1 MMGHLGQCSSI
12 HRHCSLQNCDMWTPA
27 NFNQFWLK
35 AASPF
40 RILAWAKIGLV
51 KLSFMPVKVRFFSGG
66 REEKFFVHHHY
77 SKIWH
82 FRNTEYRKN
91 GWSCHWLW
99 SPHTNNYHRIKM
111 CWLRAKHFVALSE
124 STQCVQFCRKLI
136 QLKYMQLLLQMLSRW
151 IF

>member
-51 KLSFMPVKVRFFSGG
+51 KLSFMPVKVRFFHEGERRSSLYTTTTPRSGTL
-66 REEKFFVHHHY
+66 ETL
-77 SKIWH
+77 
-82 FRNTEYRKN
+82 NTEKTADLVT
-91 GWSCHWLW
+91 GCDL
-99 SPHTNNYHRIKM
+99 
-111 CWLRAKHFVALSE
+111 
-124 STQCVQFCRKLI
+124 LI
-136 QLKYMQLLLQMLSRW
+136 QITTTALRCAD
-151 IF
+151 